1 MILLATCSLSC
12 CTLAQI
18 LDGLVDD
25 QVIPVDRA
33 DQAKARFAKL
43 HSALFEA
50 MSREKDLLDNAKQL
64 KRKLDVRAGRQA
76 GLRDSKMQA
85 EQRMSCMQ
93 DQGQRLQASSA
104 VHDMSSNTRVRH
116 STHAA
121 YHTGHSNAAH
131 RRTSEL

>member
-76 GLRDSKMQA
+76 GLKDSRCKQSRECLA
-85 EQRMSCMQ
+85 CKTKVK
-93 DQGQRLQASSA
+93 DCKP
-104 VHDMSSNTRVRH
+104 RVLC
-116 STHAA
+116 T
-121 YHTGHSNAAH
+121 T
-131 RRTSEL
+131 